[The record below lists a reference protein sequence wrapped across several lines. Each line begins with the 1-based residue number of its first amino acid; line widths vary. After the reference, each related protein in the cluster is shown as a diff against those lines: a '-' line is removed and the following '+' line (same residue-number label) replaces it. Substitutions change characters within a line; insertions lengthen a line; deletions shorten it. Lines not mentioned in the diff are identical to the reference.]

1 MELQIHVISGTSQI
15 MFGIFINCSRYK
27 QYPSYLDTSFA
38 RIPPILLK
46 AGIWIPYFSSSCFMA
61 LISSSN
67 KEIYNISIYYLL
79 ICFFS
84 NNVNKRVLTY
94 KCLLCFWSNS
104 WLKMTD
110 FVNWRI
116 WNKKV
121 KTIVILCD
129 QAFMMIKRWFIMMYN
144 VNITCELNFAI
155 QVFNLRSNAQFKTV
169 QTGKIKQILD

>member
-1 MELQIHVISGTSQI
+1 

-67 KEIYNISIYYLL
+67 KEIYNISKTSLLNHLL
-79 ICFFS
+79 ICFFQTMWTR
-84 NNVNKRVLTY
+84 RVLTY

-129 QAFMMIKRWFIMMYN
+129 QHLWWSDGDLSWCTMWTLP
-144 VNITCELNFAI
+144 VNWTLPYKSSIWGAMPSL
-155 QVFNLRSNAQFKTV
+155 
-169 QTGKIKQILD
+169 KQYRLEK